1 MGYFFLELEG
11 WLTFFNLKDGLLSV
25 PSSENMAP
33 CRDDASVSLL
43 PNMRVIPLCQG
54 DGRMIHLVQRVCN
67 NVQSIWYNYNVSV
80 MIYLVQYIWHNVP
93 VTCNFCR
100 PNMRVMPLCQGECR
114 MIHLVQRICN
124 KVPGTKYYNGM
135 IYLCT
140 IHLAQ
145 CTCYMQFL
153 AAQYAR
159 HATVPGWRY
168 MQSQEGLSYNS
179 HNLQNPTTKYI
190 RDGYQHDQWMDV
202 LLQKRK

>member
-1 MGYFFLELEG
+1 MTPLLAFCPICASSHCAKVMVG
-11 WLTFFNLKDGLLSV
+11 WYTWYKESAIMYKVFGTITMYPSWCTF
-25 PSSENMAP
+25 
-33 CRDDASVSLL
+33 
-43 PNMRVIPLCQG
+43 
-54 DGRMIHLVQRVCN
+54 
-67 NVQSIWYNYNVSV
+67 
-80 MIYLVQYIWHNVP
+80 VQYIWHNVP
-93 VTCNFCR
+93 VACNFCR

-124 KVPGTKYYNGM
+124 NVPGIKYYNVK

>member
-93 VTCNFCR
+93 VTCNFWR
-100 PNMRVMPLCQGECR
+100 PNMRVMPLCQGGGTCNHR
-114 MIHLVQRICN
+114 KDSLITRTICKTQQPNISEMVINTTNGWMCCFKKEN
-124 KVPGTKYYNGM
+124 KSSNVLGFFGH
-135 IYLCT
+135 IYERK
-140 IHLAQ
+140 A
-145 CTCYMQFL
+145 
-153 AAQYAR
+153 
-159 HATVPGWRY
+159 
-168 MQSQEGLSYNS
+168 SLSWQTFN
-179 HNLQNPTTKYI
+179 
-190 RDGYQHDQWMDV
+190 
-202 LLQKRK
+202 

>member
-67 NVQSIWYNYNVSV
+67 NVQSIWYNYNVP
-80 MIYLVQYIWHNVP
+80 Y
-93 VTCNFCR
+93 
-100 PNMRVMPLCQGECR
+100 
-114 MIHLVQRICN
+114 
-124 KVPGTKYYNGM
+124 M

-168 MQSQEGLSYNS
+168 MQSQEGLSNNS
-179 HNLQNPTTKYI
+179 HNLQNPTTKCI